1 MIIYLN
7 IYPVKYIIETVSWGE
22 TVSKVLTYFR
32 LSFLTNTHRTERL
45 IHSVCKIIVKSEVT
59 CNYSTV
65 CTLAFQQLSKVYQN
79 ILQYFCIHHY

>member
-7 IYPVKYIIETVSWGE
+7 IYPVKYIIETVSWGK
-22 TVSKVLTYFR
+22 TVSKVITYFS

-45 IHSVCKIIVKSEVT
+45 IHSVCKKIVKSEVA

-65 CTLAFQQLSKVYQN
+65 HTLSFQQLSKV
-79 ILQYFCIHHY
+79 